1 MKSRKSADK
10 ELGQNQASPMIG
22 NDGEVRELTK
32 ADMKKFRPAAE
43 VLPAEV
49 HAMLG
54 IRRRGAQVMPVKEPV
69 SIRLD
74 ADVLKYYRAT
84 GSGWQSRVNQILR
97 AAAKLPAKA
106 G

>member
-1 MKSRKSADK
+1 MTSRKPVSDK
-10 ELGQNQASPMIG
+10 PRRKPVVPMIG
-22 NDGEVRELTK
+22 DDGEVRELTK
-32 ADMKKFRPAAE
+32 ADMKKFGPAAE
-43 VLPAEV
+43 VLPAEAHV
-49 HAMLG
+49 LLG
-54 IRRRGAQVMPVKEPV
+54 IRRRGSQVAPIKEPV

-74 ADVLKYYRAT
+74 ADVLKHYRAT